1 MLPLGEP
8 LATDAMTQKQDK
20 KLSPLRR
27 VPLSVGAW
35 GNSTAP
41 AVKIRS
47 YNVRT
52 FASRPAIYVMSCF
65 VFAPRRRN
73 SGEVGDDTSSTPV
86 ALQPSERSSTQD
98 RPIRAAHMTLKRDKS
113 NRSWVTWRVGFS
125 ERRSHGRQ
133 RIVITKIR
141 CLPSIEYS
149 LAPA

>member
-47 YNVRT
+47 YSVRT
-52 FASRPAIYVMSCF
+52 FASRPAIYVMSCLCLRRAAEIGPEIAEKSAMTRHQHLSRCSPLSAA
-65 VFAPRRRN
+65 APKT
-73 SGEVGDDTSSTPV
+73 VQV
-86 ALQPSERSSTQD
+86 ALRT
-98 RPIRAAHMTLKRDKS
+98 
-113 NRSWVTWRVGFS
+113 
-125 ERRSHGRQ
+125 
-133 RIVITKIR
+133 
-141 CLPSIEYS
+141 
-149 LAPA
+149 

>member
-52 FASRPAIYVMSCF
+52 FASRPAIYVMSCLCLRRAAEIAEKSAMTRHQHLSRCSPLSAA
-65 VFAPRRRN
+65 APKT
-73 SGEVGDDTSSTPV
+73 VQV
-86 ALQPSERSSTQD
+86 ALRT
-98 RPIRAAHMTLKRDKS
+98 
-113 NRSWVTWRVGFS
+113 
-125 ERRSHGRQ
+125 
-133 RIVITKIR
+133 
-141 CLPSIEYS
+141 
-149 LAPA
+149 